1 LQVCESALRL
11 ITIEVLYDKG
21 PLPVGEVGK
30 MLQDLSVSSSN
41 TTISSILKERFGG
54 LKKFLEKY
62 PEDFTIG

>member
-1 LQVCESALRL
+1 MCESALRL
-11 ITIEVLYDKG
+11 ITIEVLNDKG

-30 MLQDLSVSSSN
+30 MLQDLSVSTSN

-62 PEDFTIG
+62 PEDFIIG